1 MITRGVGEEKVGDYQ
16 KIYYNGNIVST
27 HSLVTNKY
35 QADFISNSIM
45 NLR

>member
-35 QADFISNSIM
+35 QAGK
-45 NLR
+45 